1 MKSYLSLIPVSA
13 KVHKGKNKMTQLCI
27 FLAVL
32 LVTGIFSMADME
44 IRSQKIRAVSE
55 YGNWHISLRNLTE
68 EEAGLI
74 ALRPDVEV
82 SSWYNSLNYR
92 LGEDYVI
99 SGQKVCVCG
108 MEEVLLKEIMAK
120 DLTEGAFPKEEG
132 EALVLENARDSLG
145 IKIGDTVTMTVPSGG
160 EREYRITGFA
170 ESEALVSKMDA
181 VVLCLPVEYF
191 KELYRQEKQ
200 DGLTDADMVYYVRF
214 KKGVNLRKAI
224 EDVKTQ
230 YQMAEEEVGENTML
244 LGVSGASL
252 ETEMTAIYGA
262 AVVLFLLVLLAGTL
276 MIAAA

>member
-108 MEEVLLKEIMAK
+108 MEEVLLKEIMRSRK
-120 DLTEGAFPKEEG
+120 KKERRWFWRMPEIPW
-132 EALVLENARDSLG
+132 E
-145 IKIGDTVTMTVPSGG
+145 
-160 EREYRITGFA
+160 
-170 ESEALVSKMDA
+170 
-181 VVLCLPVEYF
+181 
-191 KELYRQEKQ
+191 
-200 DGLTDADMVYYVRF
+200 
-214 KKGVNLRKAI
+214 
-224 EDVKTQ
+224 
-230 YQMAEEEVGENTML
+230 
-244 LGVSGASL
+244 
-252 ETEMTAIYGA
+252 
-262 AVVLFLLVLLAGTL
+262 
-276 MIAAA
+276 